1 MTRLEAIEAIYPSIA
16 DHVVVTIMGATAAE
30 LYACGHRPNFFY
42 LEHAMGLASSMGLGI
57 ALARP
62 DLKVIV
68 LDGDGS
74 VLMNMGGLTTM
85 AGSDPPNLVHVVFDN
100 EVLLSVGV
108 SFTTATAGSADIE
121 GIARES
127 GIRRTATCRDPRELR
142 RLVDE
147 ALLADELS
155 TIVAKVDP
163 VGPDSYFIDPHM
175 LENRFEFERV
185 LRKMGRSVGGGSEA
199 DGNGSSNRDG
209 NGSSNTDGE
218 VDREINTIGHWN
230 E

>member
-1 MTRLEAIEAIYPSIA
+1 MKRLEAIHTIYPAIA
-16 DHVVVTIMGATAAE
+16 EHAVVTIMGATAAE
-30 LYACGHRPNFFY
+30 LFTCGHRPNFFY

-85 AGSDPPNLVHVVFDN
+85 ARSAPSNLVHIVFDN

-108 SFTTATAGSADIE
+108 SFTTATADVANIE
-121 GIARES
+121 GIAREA
-127 GIRRTATCRDPRELR
+127 GVPRTATCRTPEALREC
-142 RLVDE
+142 VDE
-147 ALLADELS
+147 ALASNELT

-163 VGPDSYFIDPHM
+163 VGPKSFFIDPHM
-175 LENRFEFERV
+175 LENRFEFERA
-185 LRKMGRSVGGGSEA
+185 LRQMGESTI
-199 DGNGSSNRDG
+199 NGD
-209 NGSSNTDGE
+209 
-218 VDREINTIGHWN
+218 VN